1 LPAGLL
7 ELSVIVPTFNERD
20 NVVPLV
26 ERLQSALARLAWEVI
41 FVDDDSPDGTA
52 DEIRAVAQD
61 DRRVRCIQRVGRR
74 GLSSAVLEG
83 MLATSAPYLAVLDG
97 DLQHDETLIPRML
110 DRLKQES
117 LDIVIGSRYMPG
129 GATGDWSPRRAALS
143 RLATRFARL
152 VVSSELTDPMSG
164 FFVITRSSFN
174 RAVHR
179 TSRQG
184 FKILIDL
191 LASSPTPLRFAEIPY
206 TFRERQRGMT
216 KLETPVV
223 WQYLM
228 LLVEKLTGRSLPVRF
243 VLFAAVGACGLVVH
257 LATLRLMLTA
267 FGFSFSQVAATAM
280 SMVSNFS
287 INNALT
293 YRDRRLRGT
302 RFLTGLL
309 TFCAICSIGAV
320 ANVRLATQI
329 FERHYEWWLSG
340 LAGAAASVVWN
351 YTVTS
356 LFTWS
361 TE

>member
-179 TSRQG
+179 TSGQG

-223 WQYLM
+223 WQYVM
-228 LLVEKLTGRSLPVRF
+228 LLVEKLTGRWLPVRF

-257 LATLRLMLTA
+257 LATLRLMLTG
-267 FGFSFSQVAATAM
+267 FGFSFSQVAATVM

-293 YRDRRLRGT
+293 YRDRRLRGPS
-302 RFLTGLL
+302 FLTGLL

-320 ANVRLATQI
+320 ANVRLATEI